1 MITET
6 FFPPLSSVLT
16 RMHQVPQFK
25 HASLH
30 RATNKRTKESYR
42 PQPFWALPLPCSVIA
57 PHWLV
62 LMKLYFS
69 PLLFPSSPTWKYLF
83 YQRGQIFNYVQN
95 LFFSKTL
102 VGDMRSIISEKK
114 QKQHGQCLC
123 LAKHML
129 KVMSTAENLHLCP
142 LFSFCL
148 LEDKVGGFWG

>member
-16 RMHQVPQFK
+16 RMYQVPQFK

-57 PHWLV
+57 PYWLV

-69 PLLFPSSPTWKYLF
+69 PILFPSSPTWKYLF